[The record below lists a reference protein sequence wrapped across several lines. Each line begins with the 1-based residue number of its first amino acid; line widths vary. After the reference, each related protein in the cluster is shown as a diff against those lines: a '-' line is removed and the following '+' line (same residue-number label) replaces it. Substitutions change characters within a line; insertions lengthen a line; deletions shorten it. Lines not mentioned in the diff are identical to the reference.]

1 MELPCFDRGVRWAK
15 MSSQPGCLPGGSGC
29 ARDEREACG
38 GKAPGVDRC
47 GNEGDVNGAYGTV
60 AAGATAIGDA
70 TPAGSATAVNE
81 SEAVA
86 AAATSQYLA
95 ALEEIVEAM
104 WRNRGGSARGSVAW
118 RRGGER
124 RRRGLSQG
132 NACQRERSQG
142 VGAHSAEYLIG
153 LGGSAVGADGGYG
166 GGLAEQV
173 YPERNSATGWRAVG
187 EGQGWR
193 RKMEV

>member
-1 MELPCFDRGVRWAK
+1 M
-15 MSSQPGCLPGGSGC
+15 
-29 ARDEREACG
+29 
-38 GKAPGVDRC
+38 DRC

-95 ALEEIVEAM
+95 ALEESIEAM
-104 WRNRGGSARGSVAW
+104 WRNMGGSARGSVAW
-118 RRGGER
+118 RRGGGNGEDGDFR
-124 RRRGLSQG
+124 RAMHANASVTRGLGPTVQNTLS
-132 NACQRERSQG
+132 
-142 VGAHSAEYLIG
+142 V

>member
-1 MELPCFDRGVRWAK
+1 MGPLRQGLALFGRVFFSFEVLPFLSVCGFFFSFWSPFRYIFAHELFMELPCFDRGVRWAK

-60 AAGATAIGDA
+60 AAAATAIGDA
-70 TPAGSATAVNE
+70 TPAGSATVVNE

-95 ALEEIVEAM
+95 ALEESMEAL
-104 WRNRGGSARGSVAW
+104 WRHMGGSVRGSVAW
-118 RRGGER
+118 RG
-124 RRRGLSQG
+124 
-132 NACQRERSQG
+132 
-142 VGAHSAEYLIG
+142 
-153 LGGSAVGADGGYG
+153 DGGTMK
-166 GGLAEQV
+166 
-173 YPERNSATGWRAVG
+173 TGTFA
-187 EGQGWR
+187 GQFR
-193 RKMEV
+193 PK

>member
-1 MELPCFDRGVRWAK
+1 M
-15 MSSQPGCLPGGSGC
+15 
-29 ARDEREACG
+29 
-38 GKAPGVDRC
+38 DRC

-95 ALEEIVEAM
+95 AIEESIEAM

-118 RRGGER
+118 RRGGNGEDENLR
-124 RRRGLSQG
+124 RAMHANASVARGLGSTVENTFLG
-132 NACQRERSQG
+132 W
-142 VGAHSAEYLIG
+142 
-153 LGGSAVGADGGYG
+153 GGSVMGADGGCG
-166 GGLAEQV
+166 GGLVEPV
-173 YPERNSATGWRAVG
+173 
-187 EGQGWR
+187 
-193 RKMEV
+193 